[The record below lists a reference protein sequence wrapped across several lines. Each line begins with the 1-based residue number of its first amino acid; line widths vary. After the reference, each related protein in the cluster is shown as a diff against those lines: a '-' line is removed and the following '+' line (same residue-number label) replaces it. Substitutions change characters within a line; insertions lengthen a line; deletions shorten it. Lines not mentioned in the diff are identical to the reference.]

1 MWSTLAALAL
11 LLAYD
16 AARWLFPLR
25 WHATLWRYEHIYKIL
40 GCLFG
45 MLSAAVG
52 NTVRVGQPWSQL
64 APSVIGLV
72 AIVCCMLRTQ
82 RCNRQKIMQE
92 FQDYS

>member
-1 MWSTLAALAL
+1 MYSTLTAVML

-16 AARWLFPLR
+16 AVRWLFPRR
-25 WHATLWRYEHIYKIL
+25 WHAVLWRYEHIYKIL

-64 APSVIGLV
+64 APSVIGLIAV
-72 AIVCCMLRTQ
+72 LWCWVRTHRTQ
-82 RCNRQKIMQE
+82 RIDALAGPG
-92 FQDYS
+92 F

>member
-1 MWSTLAALAL
+1 VAL

-16 AARWLFPLR
+16 AARWLFPKR

-52 NTVRVGQPWSQL
+52 NTVRAGQPWSQL
-64 APSVIGLV
+64 APSALGLV
-72 AIVCCMLRTQ
+72 AVLWCMRRTY
-82 RCNRQKIMQE
+82 RCHK
-92 FQDYS
+92 